1 MTARRQSVS
10 NGGAHRSPRV
20 SVVIPVYNSEDYV
33 AEAIEGVLN
42 QTYQDYEVIVVDDG
56 STDGSAAV
64 VRSFGDA
71 VRYIFQPNAGV
82 SAATNRGVS
91 LSNGEFIA
99 FLDNDDIWLPEKLER
114 QVAYLDTQPSCG
126 FVNCDMQY
134 ISETGDKLDRFLR
147 GYNTRDPYVRLFQK
161 GYVIMCS
168 AVLIRRGV
176 FERTGGFNEAFV
188 AAGLQ
193 DMEWMSRVVDCAEV
207 GHLSETLVLYRD
219 HGPRIPRDRARL
231 NEEVYLNTLWER
243 YGHDP
248 RTRRFLLGERV
259 AFLSNLGQYE
269 IRMGHLP
276 AGRQYL
282 QKALSLSMSSW
293 LVNPKMVWRSLLRL
307 GRSYAQWNQPHRLV
321 L

>member
-1 MTARRQSVS
+1 MTARRQAMT
-10 NGGAHRSPRV
+10 NGGSHPSPRV
-20 SVVIPVYNSEDYV
+20 SVVIPLYNAEDYV
-33 AEAIEGVLN
+33 AEAIESVLN
-42 QTYQDYEVIVVDDG
+42 QTYRAYEVIVVDDG

-64 VRSFGDA
+64 VRRFGEA
-71 VRYIFQPNAGV
+71 VRYVVQPNAGV

-99 FLDNDDIWLPEKLER
+99 LLDNDDIWLPEKLER
-114 QVAYLDTQPSCG
+114 QVAYLDTHPDCG

-134 ISETGDKLDRFLR
+134 ISETGHKLDRFLR

-168 AVLIRRGV
+168 AVLVRRWV
-176 FERTGGFNEAFV
+176 FEKAGGFNEAFV

-193 DMEWMSRVVDCAEV
+193 DMEWMSRVVDCADV
-207 GHLSETLVLYRD
+207 GYLSETLVLYRD
-219 HGPRIPRDRARL
+219 HGPRIPRDRARR
-231 NEEVYLNTLWER
+231 NEEIYLHTLWER

-259 AFLSNLGQYE
+259 AFLSNLGQHE
-269 IRMGHLP
+269 IRLGHLP
-276 AGRQYL
+276 TGRQHL
-282 QKALSLSMSSW
+282 QKALSLSVSSW
-293 LVNPKMVWRSLLRL
+293 FVNPKMIWRSLLRL
-307 GRSYAQWNQPHRLV
+307 GRSYAQGGYSHRLF